1 MMKRFAARVSTP
13 KHSILI
19 DFREDFERFAMM
31 EQD

>member
-1 MMKRFAARVSTP
+1 VSTP